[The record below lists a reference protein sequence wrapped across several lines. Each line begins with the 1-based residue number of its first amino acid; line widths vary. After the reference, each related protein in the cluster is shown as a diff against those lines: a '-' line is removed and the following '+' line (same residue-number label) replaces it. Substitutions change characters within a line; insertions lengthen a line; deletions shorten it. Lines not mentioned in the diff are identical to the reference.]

1 MSLPAIPSY
10 PMPTES
16 DLPEPR
22 MDWTL
27 DPDRCVLLVHDM
39 QRYFLGAFDEG
50 AEPVPELLSN
60 IALLREACVE
70 RGVPRIY
77 TAQPGAQRPDDR
89 GLLRDLWGEGLRDDP
104 AHTGLAVPFDAEQ
117 GDLHVTKWRYS
128 AFVRT
133 DLEGLLRRSGRD
145 QLVVCGVYA
154 HIGVLMTA
162 CDAFMRDIRTFVAAD
177 AVADFSAADHAMAL
191 SYAARR
197 CADVVTAKQVL
208 AALAA

>member
-39 QRYFLGAFDEG
+39 QRYFLGAFDG
-50 AEPVPELLSN
+50 AAAPVPELLSN
-60 IALLREACVE
+60 TALLRDACAE
-70 RGVPRIY
+70 RGIPRIH
-77 TAQPGAQRPDDR
+77 TAQPGAQHPRDR

-104 AHTGLAVPFDAEQ
+104 GHTALVVPFDAER
-117 GDLHVTKWRYS
+117 GDVHLTKWRYS

-133 DLEGLLRRSGRD
+133 GLEDLLRDAGRD
-145 QLVVCGVYA
+145 QLVICGVYA

-177 AVADFSAADHAMAL
+177 AVADFSAGDHAMAL

-197 CADVVTAKQVL
+197 CASVASTKGLL